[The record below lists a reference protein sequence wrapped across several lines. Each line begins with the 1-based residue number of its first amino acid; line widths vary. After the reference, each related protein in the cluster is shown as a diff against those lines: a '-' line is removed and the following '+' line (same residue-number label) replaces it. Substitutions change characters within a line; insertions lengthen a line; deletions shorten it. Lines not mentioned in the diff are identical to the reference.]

1 VCVPGCT
8 VDECFEGRPPIQRE
22 IYERLLAHL
31 ATLGPVHI
39 DAVRVGIF
47 LKTDR
52 KLAEVRPKARSLSL
66 ELVLPR
72 AMAHP
77 RVVRTITIA
86 ADRVAHV
93 VKLPGLDDVDD
104 EVREMLTQ
112 AYNHATD

>member
-1 VCVPGCT
+1 
-8 VDECFEGRPPIQRE
+8 
-22 IYERLLAHL
+22 
-31 ATLGPVHI
+31 
-39 DAVRVGIF
+39 
-47 LKTDR
+47 
-52 KLAEVRPKARSLSL
+52 
-66 ELVLPR
+66 
-72 AMAHP
+72 MAHP